1 MLRSLWK
8 NRGTLLLAFTL
19 AFTVWVYAINQDD
32 PLQEDLFPSPIP
44 ITYVNLAEGLTLS
57 GNPPSECTVR
67 LRAPRSI
74 WASLTVDD
82 FSIVVDLSG
91 RDTGQYRIALAEPQ
105 VKLKPILI
113 TELDPAQITFEIET
127 LIQKS
132 LPVEIRISG
141 EPAIGYEAGNP
152 TSDPSEVNISGPASL
167 INRVDSIIAELD
179 ITGQRQDYS
188 QRVQLRAIDENG
200 IYLDS
205 ITTDPGFVTVSA
217 QIQQGERYR
226 LVAVIPIITGQPDF
240 GFRITKITVIPEQV
254 IIFSSDPAVF
264 DALPGFVETIPI
276 DISGAK
282 ELIEVRASLD
292 LPDRTALVGDQN
304 ILVQVEIE
312 AIENSMT
319 ITSPVEIQGLADDLY
334 AVASPSSVTIFLTG
348 PITTLEQL
356 KPEDIRVVLDL
367 FDKGVGTHQVT
378 PQIIVP
384 PTNVEASALPAMIEV
399 TITSEP
405 PETQEITEP

>member
-1 MLRSLWK
+1 M
-8 NRGTLLLAFTL
+8 
-19 AFTVWVYAINQDD
+19 
-32 PLQEDLFPSPIP
+32 
-44 ITYVNLAEGLTLS
+44 
-57 GNPPSECTVR
+57 
-67 LRAPRSI
+67 
-74 WASLTVDD
+74 
-82 FSIVVDLSG
+82 
-91 RDTGQYRIALAEPQ
+91 
-105 VKLKPILI
+105 
-113 TELDPAQITFEIET
+113 
-127 LIQKS
+127 
-132 LPVEIRISG
+132 
-141 EPAIGYEAGNP
+141 
-152 TSDPSEVNISGPASL
+152 
-167 INRVDSIIAELD
+167 
-179 ITGQRQDYS
+179 
-188 QRVQLRAIDENG
+188 
-200 IYLDS
+200 
-205 ITTDPGFVTVSA
+205 
-217 QIQQGERYR
+217 
-226 LVAVIPIITGQPDF
+226 IPIITGQPDF

-282 ELIEVRASLD
+282 EPIEVRASLD

-304 ILVQVEIE
+304 ILVQVTIE

-399 TITSEP
+399 TITTEP
-405 PETQEITEP
+405 PETQEITQP

>member
-1 MLRSLWK
+1 VEIRLLNAQCASELHAASGPLSL
-8 NRGTLLLAFTL
+8 L
-19 AFTVWVYAINQDD
+19 
-32 PLQEDLFPSPIP
+32 
-44 ITYVNLAEGLTLS
+44 
-57 GNPPSECTVR
+57 
-67 LRAPRSI
+67 
-74 WASLTVDD
+74 
-82 FSIVVDLSG
+82 
-91 RDTGQYRIALAEPQ
+91 LAEPQ
-105 VKLKPILI
+105 VKLKPVLI

-127 LIQKS
+127 LVEKS

-141 EPAIGYEAGNP
+141 EPAIGYESGNP
-152 TSDPSEVNISGPASL
+152 VADPSTVDISGPASL
-167 INRVDSIIAELD
+167 INRVDSIIAEVD

-200 IYLDS
+200 VYLDA
-205 ITTDPGFVTVSA
+205 IKTDPGFAMVSA

-226 LVAVIPIITGQPDF
+226 LVAVIPIINGQPDF

-276 DISGAK
+276 DINGAK
-282 ELIEVRASLD
+282 EPIEVRASLD

-304 ILVQVEIE
+304 ILVQVSIE

-319 ITSPVEIQGLADDLY
+319 ITSPVEIRGLADDLY

-356 KPEDIRVVLDL
+356 KPEDVRVVVDL
-367 FDKGVGTHQVT
+367 FDKGEGTHQVT

-384 PTNVEASALPAMIEV
+384 PTDVEGSALPAMIEV
-399 TITSEP
+399 TITSVP
-405 PETQEITEP
+405 PETQDLTEP